1 MEQEIEIREILA
13 IISKRWRLLLLLL
26 VLAVTTSGVVSF
38 FVLTPI
44 YEASTTLLVG
54 KPTEGAQIIYQD
66 IQLNR
71 QLVKTYGEIAKSSK
85 VANDIIQELNLSLT
99 TDQLKEKIDVRQ
111 VGDTEII
118 SISVQ
123 DESPEHAAFLAN
135 GVARVFMHHVAQIM
149 KTDNVSIIDSAGVPT
164 SPISPRK
171 MLNIAIA
178 AVLSLMGGF
187 FLVFALEYFDNTIK
201 TPLDVERYLEIPLL
215 GSIPFF
221 ESDR

>member
-13 IISKRWRLLLLLL
+13 IIAKRWWLLLLLL
-26 VLAVTTSGVVSF
+26 IAAVATSGIISF
-38 FVLTPI
+38 FVLTPV

-71 QLVKTYGEIAKSSK
+71 QLVKTYGEIAKSST
-85 VANDIIQELNLSLT
+85 VANDIITDLKLPLT
-99 TDQLKEKIDVRQ
+99 TAQLKEKIDVRQ

-135 GVARVFMHHVAQIM
+135 GVARVFMSHVVKIM
-149 KTDNVSIIDSAGVPT
+149 KTDNVSIIDPAVTPT
-164 SPISPRK
+164 SPIKPRK
-171 MLNIAIA
+171 MLNMAVA
-178 AVLSLMGGF
+178 AVLSLMVGF
-187 FLVFALEYFDNTIK
+187 FLVFFVEYLDNTIK
-201 TPLDVERYLEIPLL
+201 SPLDVERYLELPLL
-215 GSIPFF
+215 GTIPIY
-221 ESDR
+221 EGEK